1 MTTTP
6 PAQPEPT
13 KDRSSKWGR
22 LYTQANAVCAKI
34 GADGRVDCRTESVE
48 RLMDA
53 LHDLDGGQWC
63 PGLEPAQPAPVVP
76 GWQPIETASK
86 GGVLVDILCD
96 GRRYAGC
103 HYDRICDEFRHI
115 TACGVLVHLKKASHW
130 MAVPA
135 APQPLP
141 VPAPAQKDS

>member
-1 MTTTP
+1 MDTI
-6 PAQPEPT
+6 T
-13 KDRSSKWGR
+13 KQ
-22 LYTQANAVCAKI
+22 LA
-34 GADGRVDCRTESVE
+34 
-48 RLMDA
+48 DA
-53 LHDLDGGQWC
+53 LRDLQYATLMRPSCQAGHALRCLCRGC
-63 PGLEPAQPAPVVP
+63 AEVRANKALAAYEAEKAQPAPVVP
-76 GWQPIETASK
+76 AWQSIETAPK

-135 APQPLP
+135 AP
-141 VPAPAQKDS
+141 KD